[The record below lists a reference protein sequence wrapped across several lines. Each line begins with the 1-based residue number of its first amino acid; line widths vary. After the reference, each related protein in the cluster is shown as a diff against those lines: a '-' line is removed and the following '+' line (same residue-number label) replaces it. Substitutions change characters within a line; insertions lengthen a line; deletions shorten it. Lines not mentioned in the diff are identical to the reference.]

1 MTLIKGLMASGLII
15 VTGAMAFAVAG
26 TYSNLIMGLWLA
38 VAIVPVAVLFAHW
51 YAPERT
57 MSQII
62 EEARR

>member
-1 MTLIKGLMASGLII
+1 MASGFII
-15 VTGAMAFAVAG
+15 MTGAMAFAVSG
-26 TYSNLIMGLWLA
+26 TYSNVIMALWLA
-38 VAIVPVAVLFAHW
+38 LAIIPVAVLFAHW